1 MWRFPYFHAEEF
13 TESGLGFR
21 KIKPGHRVFWVH
33 EPLSFLRSGDLATFS
48 HGKRQ
53 CLTARN
59 RKGESSAGDATWN
72 KNPTSP
78 RCSAELLP
86 RLLRN
91 VTALYNG
98 WSSNGDLVLSTS
110 FGAQDT
116 FLVRD
121 VPIEGLKEALQLM
134 VEGLQKTTC
143 PPVVRCFGNE
153 SADTCST
160 GRALE
165 IYIFCKSASGNLN
178 GFTRLH
184 LWIFLATHVPK
195 NCSSNRNAFAAG
207 ETRRFWIPGKLGFG
221 ATSEESRGLPP
232 GPGFQMT
239 KLQSTTHSFTGA
251 IDILTNLSIF
261 FQNLSGLLVFD
272 LRLMSINS

>member
-1 MWRFPYFHAEEF
+1 M
-13 TESGLGFR
+13 
-21 KIKPGHRVFWVH
+21 
-33 EPLSFLRSGDLATFS
+33 
-48 HGKRQ
+48 
-53 CLTARN
+53 
-59 RKGESSAGDATWN
+59 
-72 KNPTSP
+72 
-78 RCSAELLP
+78 
-86 RLLRN
+86 
-91 VTALYNG
+91 
-98 WSSNGDLVLSTS
+98 LSTS

-165 IYIFCKSASGNLN
+165 IYNCCKSASGNLN
-178 GFTRLH
+178 GSTRLH
-184 LWIFLATHVPK
+184 LWKTAVPI
-195 NCSSNRNAFAAG
+195 SNAFDAG

-221 ATSEESRGLPP
+221 ATTEESRGLPP
-232 GPGFQMT
+232 GPGTQMT
-239 KLQSTTHSFTGA
+239 KLQSTSHSFTGA
-251 IDILTNLSIF
+251 IDIPTNLSIF

>member
-1 MWRFPYFHAEEF
+1 MSDCKEQERWILSWR
-13 TESGLGFR
+13 
-21 KIKPGHRVFWVH
+21 
-33 EPLSFLRSGDLATFS
+33 
-48 HGKRQ
+48 
-53 CLTARN
+53 RN
-59 RKGESSAGDATWN
+59 LEQKSN
-72 KNPTSP
+72 L
-78 RCSAELLP
+78 RCSAQLLP

-165 IYIFCKSASGNLN
+165 IYNCCKSASGNLN
-178 GFTRLH
+178 GSTRLH
-184 LWIFLATHVPK
+184 LWKTAVPI
-195 NCSSNRNAFAAG
+195 SNAFDAG

-221 ATSEESRGLPP
+221 ATTEESRGLPP
-232 GPGFQMT
+232 GPGTQMT
-239 KLQSTTHSFTGA
+239 KLQSTSHSFTGA
-251 IDILTNLSIF
+251 IDIPTNLSIF

-272 LRLMSINS
+272 LRLMSINSWSGGFSFFNFPHAGSHRPTWPDAPDDMI

>member
-1 MWRFPYFHAEEF
+1 M
-13 TESGLGFR
+13 
-21 KIKPGHRVFWVH
+21 
-33 EPLSFLRSGDLATFS
+33 
-48 HGKRQ
+48 
-53 CLTARN
+53 
-59 RKGESSAGDATWN
+59 
-72 KNPTSP
+72 
-78 RCSAELLP
+78 
-86 RLLRN
+86 
-91 VTALYNG
+91 
-98 WSSNGDLVLSTS
+98 LSTS

-143 PPVVRCFGNE
+143 PPVVRCLE
-153 SADTCST
+153 IHADTCST

-178 GFTRLH
+178 GSTRLH
-184 LWIFLATHVPK
+184 LCTFLATHVPK

-239 KLQSTTHSFTGA
+239 KLQSTSHSFTGA
-251 IDILTNLSIF
+251 SDIPTNLSIF